1 MLTYIYIVIT
11 IIHMVYSRILTPPAR
26 VGLSGF
32 GGGWSATCNTISM
45 TRILYATVHH

>member
-11 IIHMVYSRILTPPAR
+11 IIHMVYSRILTPPHQ
-26 VGLSGF
+26 VGLTQF
-32 GGGWSATCNTISM
+32 RVTCNTISM